1 MFVTNDTAHITA
13 KLSSLESFFSS
24 IEEFYKDQQHSLRRP
39 RQSLGKP
46 FQPSLSYFEKSRS
59 LFGTYQTSSRS
70 FASLVLVF
78 LCTGPVLVSAK
89 HPLFAVAAEANR
101 ANSGSRGRGY
111 GGRVVGQ
118 KQKSLSAFASFIQ
131 SSPQDLNTLSISIIL
146 GAALIVCWILY
157 KQFKRQSKL
166 RKRRRKSQANSS
178 ASTSSSALFKVAS
191 AASYFMSLVSDTV
204 SGTLEMASASARDAY
219 NTASSTIGEIG
230 EIVVTTTGLGSHLLV
245 GEEGIDLNAELE
257 DDLDEVDPEK
267 LEARQQAL
275 QRQLKMSK
283 IGGIFN
289 EGNTCFMNSVI
300 QSLASL
306 DSLDG
311 FLDDLQKFESVSKT
325 GPSIVL
331 RKLINDIN
339 TKSLAKHTYSTND
352 LVRSMGKHSSRW
364 MSYDQEDA
372 QEYFQQ
378 VLSFLERDVKT
389 TLSPDEKEK
398 PRILSPFDGET
409 AIRVGCLK
417 CGEME
422 GIRQEVMSSVGLS
435 LTASSPEFVDLLDL
449 FGEYSVLETIPGVEC
464 YRCSLI
470 ALEQNIIQRLGKQ
483 EPGEDGEVAQ
493 PLPDILRKSFETRL
507 EEIQKALTVPVI
519 DEKQYKALQPQKI
532 KELGDK
538 SKQVMFAR
546 PTAHVLAIHI
556 NRSVFDPMTGYI
568 RKNLS
573 PVSFAEE
580 LDLAPY
586 VVQDVKDPKNF
597 DPRTPMV
604 AAGIRKPVED
614 HDFSDVTDEEDEV
627 DDQLVERSGV
637 QSPSVQSE
645 NTSLAA
651 SPVFSS
657 AFVSTTPS
665 SVDTDY
671 ESAQS
676 GESDQTLVNDDDD
689 NDHHHEGSGSHHLAS
704 SDVGGVGSGDSV
716 ADKSLLYHLKSV
728 IVHYGSHNF
737 GHYICYR
744 KCRHGLWWRV
754 SDQTVAQVDVQQ
766 VLSAQGVFMLFYEKD
781 GEHELRLECVK
792 AAKLEERRKK
802 KEAEANS
809 SLETVVVVGDVEPT
823 SDDVAEKLEELKG
836 QDDHSDKDEEK
847 EEDDGEATTTATE
860 NGGSGTKKHA
870 AGARRKC
877 GHKGTKKKGVKSCK
891 RR

>member
-1 MFVTNDTAHITA
+1 MFVTDDTAHITA
-13 KLSSLESFFSS
+13 KLSSLDSFFSS
-24 IEEFYKDQQHSLRRP
+24 IEDFYKDQQHSLPRP
-39 RQSLGKP
+39 RLSLYRTFLPG
-46 FQPSLSYFEKSRS
+46 LSYFKESQG
-59 LFGTYQTSSRS
+59 LFSTYQTSSRS
-70 FASLVLVF
+70 FASLVLVL
-78 LCTGPVLVSAK
+78 LCTGPVLVLAK
-89 HPLFAVAAEANR
+89 HSSFAVAAEANR

-131 SSPQDLNTLSISIIL
+131 SSPQDLNSVSISIIL

-166 RKRRRKSQANSS
+166 SKRRRKSQANSS
-178 ASTSSSALFKVAS
+178 ASSSSSTLFKVAS

-230 EIVVTTTGLGSHLLV
+230 EMVATTTGLGSHLLV
-245 GEEGIDLNAELE
+245 GEDGIDLNAELD

-311 FLDDLQKFESVSKT
+311 FLDDLQEAESVSKT

-470 ALEQNIIQRLGKQ
+470 ALEQNIIKRLGKQ
-483 EPGEDGEVAQ
+483 EPGEDGEAAQ
-493 PLPDILRKSFETRL
+493 PLPEILRKSFETRL

-546 PTAHVLAIHI
+546 PTARVLAIHI

-604 AAGIRKPVED
+604 AAGVRKPAED

-627 DDQLVERSGV
+627 DDLPVERSDV

-645 NTSLAA
+645 STSLAA
-651 SPVFSS
+651 SPVLSS
-657 AFVSTTPS
+657 TFVSTTPS

-689 NDHHHEGSGSHHLAS
+689 TEHHESSGSHHLAS
-704 SDVGGVGSGDSV
+704 TSLGSAQSV

-781 GEHELRLECVK
+781 GERELRLERVK
-792 AAKLEERRKK
+792 AAKLEERLKK
-802 KEAEANS
+802 KEAEANATS
-809 SLETVVVVGDVEPT
+809 EMVVVVGDVEPSSNGIT
-823 SDDVAEKLEELKG
+823 EKIEEAEEDD
-836 QDDHSDKDEEK
+836 
-847 EEDDGEATTTATE
+847 EEDDGEATTTATD
-860 NGGSGTKKHA
+860 NGGSSSSGGSSAKRQGS
-870 AGARRKC
+870 GARRK
-877 GHKGTKKKGVKSCK
+877 GSHKGTKKKGVKSSK